1 MFMEEKFFTVQEAA
15 DLLGMSEISIRRR
28 IQAGLIKAVM
38 HSKKQGYRIPYES
51 LSSYAKSKN
60 SKIGSLFTRGISYF
74 VPAFVATRSFPAGV
88 TAGVLGAIFSSLFE
102 DDNPP
107 DKKTAEALNNPLIV
121 EKLIERLNVEVDDL
135 DLKID
140 FQNFKISQIST
151 DSDLYGLEMETL
163 FKLKS
168 QKSDILKK
176 IKELEIHK
184 TCLEQA

>member
-1 MFMEEKFFTVQEAA
+1 M
-15 DLLGMSEISIRRR
+15 LGISEISIRRR

-60 SKIGSLFTRGISYF
+60 SKIGSLFTRSISYF
-74 VPAFVATRSFPAGV
+74 VPAFVATRSFPAGI
-88 TAGVLGAIFSSLFE
+88 TAGILGSIFSSLFDE
-102 DDNPP
+102 PHEQDE
-107 DKKTAEALNNPLIV
+107 KTAEALNNPLIV
-121 EKLIERLNVEVDDL
+121 QKLIELLNVELTDF
-135 DLKID
+135 DLKIE
-140 FQNFKISQIST
+140 FQEFKLSQIT
-151 DSDLYGLEMETL
+151 NDSDLYALEMETL

-184 TCLEQA
+184 ACLESV

>member
-1 MFMEEKFFTVQEAA
+1 MEKKIFTVQEAA
-15 DLLGMSEISIRRR
+15 ELLGLSEISIRRR

-38 HSKKQGYRIPYES
+38 HSKKQGYRIPQDS
-51 LSSYAKSKN
+51 LLAYAKTQN
-60 SKIGSLFTRGISYF
+60 SKIGSFFTRSLSSF

-88 TAGVLGAIFSSLFE
+88 TAGVLGSIFSSIFE

-107 DKKTAEALNNPLIV
+107 DEKTAEALNNPSIV
-121 EKLIERLNVEVDDL
+121 QKLIERLNLEADDF

-140 FQNFKISQIST
+140 FQKFKLSKISP
-151 DSDLYGLEMETL
+151 DSDLYVLETETL

-176 IKELEIHK
+176 IKDLEIHK
-184 TCLEQA
+184 ACLEQA